1 MVEKRDFIRIIREQ
15 SLKFQENRRGTL
27 AFSRE
32 YDILMMVKDSQNSRR
47 NDMRLSDSIETF
59 IKTLLAEDEPEVEL
73 KRNELAEYFGCAPS
87 QINYVLATRFSPDHG
102 YLIESRRGGGGYIR
116 IMRLASTSREELL
129 QSLYQRIGMS
139 ISSADAM
146 KIVDHLESEKIVSS
160 DEAKLMKAALSPQAV
175 PLPLTMKDALCA
187 GTLRSMILALAKRRP
202 NG

>member
-1 MVEKRDFIRIIREQ
+1 
-15 SLKFQENRRGTL
+15 
-27 AFSRE
+27 
-32 YDILMMVKDSQNSRR
+32 
-47 NDMRLSDSIETF
+47 MRLSDSIETF